1 MMSRARKTIVGVV
14 AMVSLLGTGGLV
26 QALTPDS
33 PDVASANVWC
43 C

>member
-1 MMSRARKTIVGVV
+1 MMSRARRMVVGVV

-26 QALTPDS
+26 QALSPDS
-33 PDVASANVWC
+33 PDVVSANVWC